1 MLNSA
6 FNKSNKPT
14 RNECMELADRV
25 NLTHRQVKTW
35 FQNKRMQCKREKEVI
50 GARNRIKKPEDY
62 VKHDKEEFDDKT
74 DPHEKSLTAGASI
87 MNMMQSPDQDG
98 EHVPRIQD
106 GNNDQADNIETNPVQ
121 EQICQ
126 GNNGIAHIN
135 EP

>member
-6 FNKSNKPT
+6 FNKSNKLT

-50 GARNRIKKPEDY
+50 DGRNGIKKPEDY
-62 VKHDKEEFDDKT
+62 VKHDKEELDDET
-74 DPHEKSLTAGASI
+74 DQHEKGFTAGES
-87 MNMMQSPDQDG
+87 NMDMTPDLDG
-98 EHVPRIQD
+98 KHVPSIQD
-106 GNNDQADNIETNPVQ
+106 GNNDQVDNTDTNPVQ

-126 GNNGIAHIN
+126 GNNEIAHIN